1 MHDAWRTAPDRA
13 PGFSGS
19 LIQGNRVFET
29 GPGPIRLSIV
39 WRASFYAD
47 SGVRVSTPPFEP
59 IGDVTREAERP
70 TRARAHNARM
80 HPRALPLSCRV
91 APTPIPFR
99 FRLCALVP
107 AAGVPVRCEDAS
119 TVFFDARIE
128 VLKTALKTLAHGRCV
143 GRARARGCADDEHE
157 QLAGARAC
165 SRGLRATRRAASL

>member
-70 TRARAHNARM
+70 TRTMQECIHELR
-80 HPRALPLSCRV
+80 PLTCRV

-119 TVFFDARIE
+119 AVFFDARIE
-128 VLKTALKTLAHGRCV
+128 VLKTALTTLAHGR
-143 GRARARGCADDEHE
+143 GLGKARARGCSDDEHE
-157 QLAGARAC
+157 HSA
-165 SRGLRATRRAASL
+165 